1 MVSCIT
7 HTLSGILN
15 FGYEHLHWK
24 LGNGTSRHKG
34 YQRLRPK
41 RTGHDGQLGIGKA
54 LNQDKQH
61 PWLFSTGAFAGTQ
74 HDHVTIGI
82 YCMMRSWAREL
93 VHQLV
98 MWWKQEQV
106 GTI

>member
-1 MVSCIT
+1 MEGVKPLQEDLAMVSCIT

-24 LGNGTSRHKG
+24 LGNGTSRHTE

-54 LNQDKQH
+54 LNQDKQR
-61 PWLFSTGAFAGTQ
+61 LVAFQ
-74 HDHVTIGI
+74 HGSFYWYNMI
-82 YCMMRSWAREL
+82 MSR
-93 VHQLV
+93 
-98 MWWKQEQV
+98 
-106 GTI
+106 

>member
-1 MVSCIT
+1 MGGVNPLQENLAMVPCIT

-54 LNQDKQH
+54 LNQDKQR
-61 PWLFSTGAFAGTQ
+61 PWLFCTEAFTGT
-74 HDHVTIGI
+74 T
-82 YCMMRSWAREL
+82 
-93 VHQLV
+93 
-98 MWWKQEQV
+98 
-106 GTI
+106 